1 MSKADGGLRA
11 IMVKEL
17 RTLGGHFQPIETG
30 MIVSGVLDF
39 NYCING
45 REGWVECKRTSA
57 WAVVVDGAQVGWA
70 DQRVRNGGRVY
81 LAVRRL
87 NVGGARTA
95 PCDELWLCRASAMR
109 KLVMPKTGLDK
120 LAPDDLV
127 GMWRGGPANWDWPA
141 VAKAL
146 QI

>member
-11 IMVKEL
+11 VMVKEL
-17 RTLGGHFQPIETG
+17 RTLGGHYQPIETG

-57 WAVVVDGAQVGWA
+57 WAVGVDGAQVGWA
-70 DQRVRNGGRVY
+70 DQRERNGGRVF

-87 NVGGARTA
+87 HVGGARTA
-95 PCDELWLCRASAMR
+95 PRDELWLCRAGAMR
-109 KLVMPKTGLDK
+109 HLVVAGGLNTLEPHH
-120 LAPDDLV
+120 LA
-127 GMWRGGPANWDWPA
+127 GKWEGGPVNWDWRA
-141 VAKAL
+141 VHKAL
-146 QI
+146 QT